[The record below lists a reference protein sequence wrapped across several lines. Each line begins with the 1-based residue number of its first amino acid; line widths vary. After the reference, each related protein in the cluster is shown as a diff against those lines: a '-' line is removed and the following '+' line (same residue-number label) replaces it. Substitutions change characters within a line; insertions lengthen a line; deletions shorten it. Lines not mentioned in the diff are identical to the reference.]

1 MTRRAGVFV
10 LQGND
15 TLVPMQP
22 EQFAAEVDFQ
32 ALLSKFPSLLVGDQI
47 DADNPRRFL
56 LVKQEL
62 PIGHEDAASRWSLD
76 HLFLDQD
83 GVPTLVEVKRQSD
96 GRLRREVVGQM
107 LDYASNF
114 QSSWTAD
121 RLLSAFEAT
130 CSTTGVDS
138 GATLAGFLGA
148 DIDPDRFWADVDKN
162 IAAGKFRL
170 LFVADDIP
178 SELRRIVEFL
188 NKQMQP
194 AEVLAIELRQF
205 TGEGLRTIVPMVF
218 GQTQEAASRKE
229 SVRGERWTEERLLAE
244 CAGKFPEAEAAAAR
258 AILDGMKRLG
268 VPLVFGTGRT
278 SGSVY
283 PLLRPRGGAPIN
295 PAYLSTEGRGN
306 VWLQLKHLE
315 TKSVLN
321 SAEERREIVR
331 LFAQVEGSDLSEAAI
346 DGWATLPLARI
357 AADPRGVEKVVAALQ
372 WIVDRVKAVGT
383 SARPTG

>member
-1 MTRRAGVFV
+1 MTLRTGVFV
-10 LQGND
+10 LQGTD

-32 ALLSKFPSLLVGDQI
+32 ALLSKFPALLVGDQI
-47 DADNPRRFL
+47 DTDNPRRFL

-114 QSSWTAD
+114 QSSWNAD
-121 RLLSAFEAT
+121 RILSAFEAT
-130 CSTTGVDS
+130 CAAAKAES
-138 GATLAGFLGA
+138 GAVLAEFLGP
-148 DIDPDRFWADVDKN
+148 DIAADRFWADVDKN
-162 IAAGKFRL
+162 IAAGKLRL

-178 SELRRIVEFL
+178 SELRRIVEFM

-205 TGEGLRTIVPMVF
+205 TGQGLRTIVPMVF
-218 GQTQEAASRKE
+218 GQTQEAAGRKE
-229 SVRGERWTEERLLAE
+229 PTRGERWTEERLLAE
-244 CAGKFPEAEAAAAR
+244 CNSRFSAAEAAAAR
-258 AILDGMKRLG
+258 AILDGMKGLG
-268 VPLVFGTGRT
+268 LPLVFGTGRT

-283 PLLRPRGGAPIN
+283 PLLRAKGATIN
-295 PAYLSTEGRGN
+295 PAYLSTEGKGS

-315 TKSVLN
+315 TRPFLN
-321 SAEERREIVR
+321 TVEERREIVR
-331 LFAQVEGSDLSEAAI
+331 RFAQVENSGLTDAVAE
-346 DGWATLPLARI
+346 GWGTIALARI
-357 AADPRGVEKVVAALQ
+357 AADPRGTEKVIDALR
-372 WIVDRVKAVGT
+372 WIADRVKAAG
-383 SARPTG
+383 

>member
-1 MTRRAGVFV
+1 MTLRTGVFV
-10 LQGND
+10 LQGTD

-32 ALLSKFPSLLVGDQI
+32 ALLSKFPALLVGDQI
-47 DADNPRRFL
+47 DTDNPRRFL

-114 QSSWTAD
+114 QSSWNAD
-121 RLLSAFEAT
+121 RILSAFEAT
-130 CSTTGVDS
+130 CAAAKAES
-138 GATLAGFLGA
+138 GAVLAEFLGP
-148 DIDPDRFWADVDKN
+148 DIAADRFWADVDKN
-162 IAAGKFRL
+162 IAAGKLRL

-178 SELRRIVEFL
+178 SELRRIVEFM

-205 TGEGLRTIVPMVF
+205 TGQGLRTIVPMVF
-218 GQTQEAASRKE
+218 GQTQEAAGRKE
-229 SVRGERWTEERLLAE
+229 PTRGERWTEERLLAE
-244 CAGKFPEAEAAAAR
+244 CNSRFSAVEAAAAR
-258 AILDGMKRLG
+258 AILDGMKGLG
-268 VPLVFGTGRT
+268 LPLVFGTGRT

-283 PLLRPRGGAPIN
+283 PLLRAKGATIN
-295 PAYLSTEGRGN
+295 PAYLSTEGKGS

-315 TKSVLN
+315 TRPFLN
-321 SAEERREIVR
+321 TVEERREIVR
-331 LFAQVEGSDLSEAAI
+331 LFAQVENSGLTDAVAE
-346 DGWATLPLARI
+346 GWGTIALARI
-357 AADPRGVEKVVAALQ
+357 AADPRGTEKVIDALQ
-372 WIVDRVKAVGT
+372 WIADRVKAAG
-383 SARPTG
+383 